1 MLQCTERPKRPDTV
15 EIMTRKSVRLLSGLA
30 LAVVLAVGLALWLGR
45 TKPITVDTV
54 EAARGTVSE
63 TVTNTRAGTIK
74 ACERARM
81 APPAAGQIARL
92 PVKKGDRVAKGQVLL
107 ELWNDD
113 IRASVDLAQRGL
125 EAARAMRDQACIEAA
140 TAKKESARTTKLV
153 QDKLVSVELAER
165 AAGQAEGTA
174 AACRAANE
182 QVKVSSARID
192 EANAALER
200 TRLRAPF
207 DGVVAEI
214 NGEIGEFIT
223 PSPVGVPTPPAV
235 DLVDASC
242 IYVTAPID
250 EVDAPRVKEGMKA
263 RVTLDAFKDRHFA
276 AHVRRVAPYVL
287 DVEKQ
292 ARTVEVEAEI
302 DEHENANL
310 LPGYSA
316 DVEIILDER
325 PQVLRIPTRALVEGK
340 KLYVLEGGRVK
351 LVPVETGLGNWEYTE
366 VRSGLE
372 AGAKVIV
379 SIDRE
384 GLTDG
389 ARAVAK

>member
-1 MLQCTERPKRPDTV
+1 MKISAR
-15 EIMTRKSVRLLSGLA
+15 M
-30 LAVVLAVGLALWLGR
+30 LAVAGAVAAVAIAVAVYSGR
-45 TKPITVDTV
+45 SKPIEVETV
-54 EAARGTVSE
+54 AAERGLVAE

-81 APPAAGQIARL
+81 APPAAGQIAKL
-92 PVKKGDRVAKGQVLL
+92 PVKKGDRVQKGQVLL

-113 IRASVDLAQRGL
+113 VRANLDLAVRDA
-125 EAARAMRDQACIEAA
+125 EAAKARRDQACIDAA
-140 TAKKESARTTKLV
+140 TAKKESARLTKLV
-153 QDKLVSVELAER
+153 EDKLVSVELADR
-165 AAGQAEGTA
+165 ASGQADGAA

-182 QVKVSSARID
+182 QVRVSSARID
-192 EANAALER
+192 AANAALER

-207 DGVVAEI
+207 AGIVAEI

-223 PSPVGVPTPPAV
+223 PSPVGIPTPPAV

-250 EVDAPRVKEGMKA
+250 EVDAPRVKEGMQA

-287 DVEKQ
+287 DAEKQ

-302 DEHENANL
+302 DEHEGVSL

-316 DVEIILDER
+316 DVEVILAER
-325 PQVLRIPTRALVEGK
+325 PDVLRIPTRALIDGK
-340 KLYVLEGGRVK
+340 QVFVLRDGVVHK
-351 LVPVETGLGNWEYTE
+351 VDVVTGLGNWESTE
-366 VRSGLE
+366 ITKGLDP
-372 AGAKVIV
+372 GALVIV

-384 GLTDG
+384 GLRDG
-389 ARAVAK
+389 AKAAAH

>member
-1 MLQCTERPKRPDTV
+1 MK
-15 EIMTRKSVRLLSGLA
+15 LSARA
-30 LAVVLAVGLALWLGR
+30 LAGIGVVAIVAIASAVFSGR
-45 TKPITVDTV
+45 SKPIEVETV
-54 EAARGTVSE
+54 AAERGLVAE

-81 APPAAGQIARL
+81 APPSAGQIAKL
-92 PVKKGDRVAKGQVLL
+92 PVKKGDRVQKGQVLL

-113 IRASVDLAQRGL
+113 VRANLDLAVRDA
-125 EAARAMRDQACIEAA
+125 EAAKARRDQACIDAA
-140 TAKKESARTTKLV
+140 TAKKESARLTKLV
-153 QDKLVSVELAER
+153 QDKLVSVELADR
-165 AAGQAEGTA
+165 AAGQADGAA

-182 QVKVSSARID
+182 QVRVSSARID
-192 EANAALER
+192 AANAALDR

-207 DGVVAEI
+207 DGIVAEI

-287 DVEKQ
+287 DTEKQ

-302 DEHENANL
+302 DEHEGANL

-316 DVEIILDER
+316 DVEVILAER
-325 PQVLRIPTRALVEGK
+325 PDVLRIPTRALIDGK
-340 KLYVLEGGRVK
+340 QVYVLEDGVVHK
-351 LVPVETGLGNWEYTE
+351 VDVVTGLGNWESTE
-366 VRSGLE
+366 ITKGLE
-372 AGAKVIV
+372 PGAQVIV

-384 GLTDG
+384 GLKDG
-389 ARAVAK
+389 VKAVKH